1 MHCSSASLL
10 AHTYMYCGESRVG
23 SESRNVMVGSMVD
36 FACRARHGA
45 RGGRD
50 LQKWSVSLSVD
61 RISCA
66 IICMQNNT
74 CTDQTSTVDL
84 PVQVVLSKTCL
95 ARYLC
100 NQ

>member
-36 FACRARHGA
+36 FAAGRGGA
-45 RGGRD
+45 RAGGRD

-74 CTDQTSTVDL
+74 DQTSTVDL
-84 PVQVVLSKTCL
+84 PVQVVLSETCL

>member
-1 MHCSSASLL
+1 
-10 AHTYMYCGESRVG
+10 MYCGERRVG
-23 SESRNVMVGSMVD
+23 SESRNVMVGLV
-36 FACRARHGA
+36 FCRAA
-45 RGGRD
+45 GRAIY

-66 IICMQNNT
+66 IICSMQNN
-74 CTDQTSTVDL
+74 TDQTSTVHVDL
-84 PVQVVLSKTCL
+84 QVVLSKTCL